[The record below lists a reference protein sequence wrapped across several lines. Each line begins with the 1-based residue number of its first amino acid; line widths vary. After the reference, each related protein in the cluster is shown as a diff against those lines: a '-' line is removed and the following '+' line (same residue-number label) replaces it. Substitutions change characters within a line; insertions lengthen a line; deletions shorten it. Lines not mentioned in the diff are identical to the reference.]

1 MYSHL
6 ATPCTRMGQ
15 SDKDTKIVYWRVESA
30 DLGFDWRDRKNKI
43 LFHILMS
50 AECEFT
56 ENYG

>member
-1 MYSHL
+1 
-6 ATPCTRMGQ
+6 MGQ

-43 LFHILMS
+43 LFYIVMS
-50 AECEFT
+50 AKSEST